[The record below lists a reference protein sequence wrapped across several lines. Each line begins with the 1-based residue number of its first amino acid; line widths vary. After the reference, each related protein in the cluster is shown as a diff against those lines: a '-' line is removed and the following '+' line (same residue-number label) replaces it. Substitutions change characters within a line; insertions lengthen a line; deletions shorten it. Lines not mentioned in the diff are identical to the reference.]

1 MSELKAIFWDQDGV
15 IIDTEKDGHRVA
27 FNKMFKES
35 GYDFEWDVDTYGELL
50 AISGGKER
58 MRHYFTEKSILLE
71 GIPEKDSDFLLGLH
85 KKKTA
90 IFVEMIESGILPLR
104 AGVHRLMQEAMAA
117 GLRLG
122 VCTTAN
128 ERSTNAIAKG
138 MLGDINLEFVLA
150 GDVVSKKKPDPEIYL
165 LALEK
170 SGLSPEQCIVIE
182 DSRNGLLAAQA
193 AGLRSVATTN
203 IYTENEDLVRFGDTL
218 QLKDLSPASIVVSSL
233 GDPDGEKG
241 VLKHSAK
248 PFEFDGVL
256 HAEQLIDFFQD

>member
-27 FNKMFKES
+27 FNKMFKHE
-35 GYDFEWDVDTYGELL
+35 GYDFEWDVETYGNLL
-50 AISGGKER
+50 EISGGKER
-58 MRHYFTEKSILLE
+58 MRHYFTEKGIILA
-71 GIPEKDSDFLLGLH
+71 GIPEKDAELLLTLH

-104 AGVHRLMQEAMAA
+104 TGVKRLMQECMQA

-128 ERSTNAIAKG
+128 ERSANAIAKG
-138 MLGDINLEFVLA
+138 MLGEINLEFVLA

-170 SGLSPEQCIVIE
+170 TGLSPDACIVIE
-182 DSRNGLLAAQA
+182 DSRNGILAAKA
-193 AGLRSVATTN
+193 AGLRAVATTN
-203 IYTENEDLVRFGDTL
+203 IYTENEDLSD
-218 QLKDLSPASIVVSSL
+218 AAIVVTSL
-233 GDPDGEKG
+233 GDMDAEKG
-241 VLKHSAK
+241 VLKQSDK

-256 HAEQLIDFFQD
+256 HADQLIEYFKS

>member
-27 FNKMFKES
+27 FNKMFKDV
-35 GYDFEWDVDTYGELL
+35 GHDFEWSVETYGELL

-58 MRHYFTEKSILLE
+58 MRHYFTEKGIILE
-71 GIPEKDSDFLLGLH
+71 GDPEKDAELLLTLH

-90 IFVEMIESGILPLR
+90 IFVEMVVSGILPLR
-104 AGVHRLMQEAMAA
+104 AGVKRLMKEAMEA

-128 ERSTNAIAKG
+128 ERSANAIAKG
-138 MLGDINLEFVLA
+138 MLGEIDLEFVLA

-165 LALEK
+165 LALER
-170 SGLSPEQCIVIE
+170 SGLAAEECIVVE
-182 DSRNGLLAAQA
+182 DSRNGILAAKA
-193 AGLRSVATTN
+193 AGLRAVATTN
-203 IYTENEDLVRFGDTL
+203 IYTENEDLSD
-218 QLKDLSPASIVVSSL
+218 ASIVVTSL

-241 VLKHSAK
+241 VLKESHKAL
-248 PFEFDGVL
+248 EFDGVL
-256 HAEQLIDFFQD
+256 HVDQLIKYFSS

>member
-27 FNKMFKES
+27 FNKMFNEV
-35 GYDFEWDVDTYGELL
+35 GYDFQWSVEVYGELL

-58 MRHYFTEKSILLE
+58 MRHYFTQNGIILE
-71 GIPEKDSDFLLGLH
+71 GDAEKDAELLLTLH

-90 IFVEMIESGILPLR
+90 IFVEMVESGILPLR
-104 AGVHRLMQEAMAA
+104 AGVKRLMLEAMDA

-128 ERSTNAIAKG
+128 ERSANAIAKG
-138 MLGDINLEFVLA
+138 MLAEINLEFVLA

-170 SGLSPEQCIVIE
+170 SGLPPDECIVIE
-182 DSRNGLLAAQA
+182 DSRNGILAARA
-193 AGLRSVATTN
+193 AGLRAVATTN
-203 IYTENEDLVRFGDTL
+203 IYTENEDLSD
-218 QLKDLSPASIVVSSL
+218 ASIVVTSL

-241 VLKHSAK
+241 VLKASDK

-256 HAEQLIDFFQD
+256 HADQLMRYFSSQ

>member
-27 FNKMFKES
+27 FNKMFNEV
-35 GYDFEWDVDTYGELL
+35 GYDFEWSVDVYGELL

-58 MRHYFTEKSILLE
+58 MRHYFTEKGIILE
-71 GIPEKDSDFLLGLH
+71 GDPEKDAELLLSLH

-90 IFVEMIESGILPLR
+90 IFVEMVESGILPLR
-104 AGVHRLMQEAMAA
+104 TGVKRLMKEAREA

-128 ERSTNAIAKG
+128 ERSANAIAKG
-138 MLGDINLEFVLA
+138 MLGEIDLEFVLA

-165 LALEK
+165 LALERT
-170 SGLSPEQCIVIE
+170 GLAPDECIVIE
-182 DSRNGLLAAQA
+182 DSHNGILSAKA
-193 AGLRSVATTN
+193 AGLRAVATTN
-203 IYTENEDLVRFGDTL
+203 IYTEDEDLSD
-218 QLKDLSPASIVVSSL
+218 ASIVVTSL

-241 VLKHSAK
+241 KFKSSHRA
-248 PFEFDGVL
+248 FEFDGVL
-256 HAEQLIDFFQD
+256 HADQLIKYFSS

>member
-27 FNKMFKES
+27 FNKMFKEY

-50 AISGGKER
+50 RISGGKER
-58 MRHYFTEKSILLE
+58 MRRYFTEKGILLE
-71 GIPEKDSDFLLGLH
+71 GSPEKDDELLLILH
-85 KKKTA
+85 KRKTA

-104 AGVHRLMQEAMAA
+104 TGVRRLMQEALES

-122 VCTTAN
+122 ICTTAN
-128 ERSTNAIAKG
+128 ERSANAIARG
-138 MLGDINLEFVLA
+138 MLGDISLEFVLA
-150 GDVVSKKKPDPEIYL
+150 GDVVSRKKPDPEIYL

-170 SGLSPEQCIVIE
+170 TGLSPDQCIVIE
-182 DSRNGLLAAQA
+182 DSHNGLLAAKA

-203 IYTENEDLVRFGDTL
+203 VYTENEDL
-218 QLKDLSPASIVVSSL
+218 SAASIVVTSL

-241 VLKHSAK
+241 VLKKSDK
-248 PFEFDGVL
+248 PFEYDGLL
-256 HAEQLIDFFQD
+256 HADQLIQFFAS